1 MSKTRED
8 YLLRAVRQL
17 GVLIA
22 RKTGEKVPQDI
33 RVSVGFPSRSV
44 RKVIGQCWHPDSAAD
59 GVPQV
64 FVSPLLDDP
73 VEVLAV
79 LAHELLHA
87 INHAD
92 GKHGHGAPFAALA
105 KPLGLEGKMTATVP
119 GDELKAEL
127 KLVADKLGEYPHKAL
142 DLGMLAPKQTTRM
155 LKLEAIS
162 CCGYVART
170 TQKWLDE
177 AGLPQCPHGSDMVRV

>member
-8 YLLRAVRQL
+8 YLIRAVRQL
-17 GVLIA
+17 GVLIQ
-22 RKTGEKVPQDI
+22 RKTGEKIPNEI

-44 RKVIGQCWHPDSAAD
+44 RKTIGQCWHPDSAAD

-64 FVSPLLDDP
+64 FISPLLDDP

-87 INHAD
+87 VNHAA
-92 GKHGHGAPFAALA
+92 GQKGHGAPFAALA

-119 GDELKAEL
+119 GETLKAEL

-142 DLGMLAPKQTTRM
+142 DLGSLAPKQSTRM
-155 LKLEAIS
+155 LKLMAP
-162 CCGYVART
+162 CCEYTVRT
-170 TQKWLDE
+170 TQKWLE
-177 AGLPQCPHGSDMVRV
+177 VGVPSCPCGTEMQRA